1 MRGLLATGFDHRT
14 GLPPRGP
21 DQPVHRFLERPCF
34 DRAGNLHVA
43 DIPHGRVL
51 RIPPVGA
58 WTTTAEYDGEPNG
71 LAPHPDGARFCV
83 ADDKQGIL
91 ALDLATGW
99 MAPAFTRR
107 NSERFKRANGLVFAR
122 NGDLHFSD
130 HGQTGLQ
137 DPTGRVYRLRPDGR
151 VDCLPAHGP
160 SPNGV
165 AFSPGGDALFVAMAR
180 DNAVWHLPLL
190 PDTVRKGGAQARLAQ
205 GSAAAP
211 HQLSRPPSFPH
222 ANSSTEI
229 GLAHARPR
237 SIQTKRWSEPGKPPG
252 SAGSKAPTSGNSGS
266 STCGQNT
273 PAARGA
279 KPSAD
284 GKA

>member
-1 MRGLLATGFDHRT
+1 
-14 GLPPRGP
+14 
-21 DQPVHRFLERPCF
+21 
-34 DRAGNLHVA
+34 VA
-43 DIPHGRVL
+43 D
-51 RIPPVGA
+51 
-58 WTTTAEYDGEPNG
+58 Y
-71 LAPHPDGARFCV
+71 
-83 ADDKQGIL
+83 KQNIL
-91 ALDLATGW
+91 ALDLATGRT
-99 MAPAFTRR
+99 APVLTRH
-107 NSERFKRANGLVFAR
+107 NSERFKGANDLVFAR
-122 NGDLHFSD
+122 NGDLYFTD
-130 HGQTGLQ
+130 QGQTGLQ
-137 DPTGRVYRLRPDGR
+137 DPTGRVFRLRPDGR
-151 VDCLPAHGP
+151 VDCLLANGP

-190 PDTVRKGGAQARLAQ
+190 PDTVGKGSAQTRFAQ
-205 GSAAAP
+205 GTGGGAAP
-211 HQLSRPPSFPH
+211 HQLSRPPPFPY
-222 ANSSTEI
+222 ANSSTAI
-229 GLAHARPR
+229 GVAHAMPR

>member
-1 MRGLLATGFDHRT
+1 
-14 GLPPRGP
+14 
-21 DQPVHRFLERPCF
+21 VHPFLKRPCF

-58 WTTTAEYDGEPNG
+58 WTTTAEYDREPNG
-71 LAPHPDGARFCV
+71 LAPHPDGARFYV
-83 ADDKQGIL
+83 ADYKQNIL
-91 ALDLATGW
+91 ALDLATGR
-99 MAPAFTRR
+99 MAPVLTRH
-107 NSERFKRANGLVFAR
+107 NSERFKGANDLVFAR
-122 NGDLHFSD
+122 NGDLYFTD
-130 HGQTGLQ
+130 QGQTGLQ
-137 DPTGRVYRLRPDGR
+137 DPTGRVFRLRPDGR
-151 VDCLPAHGP
+151 LDCLLANGP

-190 PDTVRKGGAQARLAQ
+190 PDTVGKGSAQTRFAQ
-205 GSAAAP
+205 GTGGGAAP
-211 HQLSRPPSFPH
+211 HQLSRPPPFPY
-222 ANSSTEI
+222 ANSSTAI
-229 GLAHARPR
+229 GVAHAMPR